1 MNALNLQDSELHIDR
16 QLHEFADRFP
26 VTDKKTIRKQLNNTA
41 DIISGIDAKI
51 DTKDGSTYNLQAK
64 HRSKADADYQLPVKK
79 VMVKSLKNADTPC
92 INNEYVLPNVKEADY
107 FIFIRANNPS
117 MILSADSLNSI
128 FHRYKSL
135 QTEEIEIRNNS
146 ELSKNPRPIDI
157 SDATMFINPN
167 LLAKLA
173 ITDYLIATF
182 GTDFVQ
188 GIKSGNINIA
198 DYLM

>member
-1 MNALNLQDSELHIDR
+1 MNALNLYDSELHIDR

-26 VTDKKTIRKQLNNTA
+26 VTDKRTIRKQLNNTA
-41 DIISGIDAKI
+41 DIINGIDAKI
-51 DTKDGSTYNLQAK
+51 DTKDGKTYNLQAK

-79 VMVKSLKNADTPC
+79 IMVKSLKNADTPY
-92 INNEYVLPNVKEADY
+92 INNEYILPNTKEADY
-107 FIFIRANNPS
+107 FLFSRAENLS

-128 FHRYKSL
+128 FHRFKGL
-135 QTEEIEIRNNS
+135 QSEEIEIRNNS

-173 ITDYLIATF
+173 ITDYFVATF
-182 GTDFVQ
+182 GKDFVQ
-188 GIKSGNINIA
+188 GIKSGDINIT

>member
-1 MNALNLQDSELHIDR
+1 MNAFNLQDSEQHIDR
-16 QLHEFADRFP
+16 QLYEFSDRFP
-26 VTDKKTIRKQLNNTA
+26 VTDKRTVRKQLNNTA
-41 DIISGIDAKI
+41 DILSGIDAKI
-51 DTKDGSTYNLQAK
+51 DTKDGQTYNLQAK
-64 HRSKADADYQLPVKK
+64 HRSKADADYQLPIKK
-79 VMVKSLKNADTPC
+79 IMVKSLKNADTPC
-92 INNEYVLPNVKEADY
+92 INNEYVLPNTKEADY
-107 FIFIRANNPS
+107 FIFSRAENPS

-128 FHRYKSL
+128 FHRYKRLVS
-135 QTEEIEIRNNS
+135 EKIEIRNNS

-182 GTDFVQ
+182 GTDFVN
-188 GIKSGNINIA
+188 GIKDGNINIV

>member
-1 MNALNLQDSELHIDR
+1 MNAFNLQDSELHINR

-26 VTDKKTIRKQLNNTA
+26 VSDKKTIRKQLNNTA

-51 DTKDGSTYNLQAK
+51 DTKDGQTYNLQAK
-64 HRSKADADYQLPVKK
+64 HRSKADADYQLPIKK
-79 VMVKSLKNADTPC
+79 IMVKSLKNADTPC
-92 INNEYVLPNVKEADY
+92 INNEYVLPNTKEADY
-107 FIFIRANNPS
+107 FIFCRAENPS

-128 FHRYKSL
+128 FHRFKGL
-135 QTEEIEIRNNS
+135 QSEAIEIRNNS

-173 ITDYLIATF
+173 ITDYFIATF
-182 GTDFVQ
+182 GKDFVQ
-188 GIKSGNINIA
+188 GIKSGDINIT

>member
-1 MNALNLQDSELHIDR
+1 MNALNLYDSEQHIDR

-64 HRSKADADYQLPVKK
+64 HRSTANADYQLPIKK

-92 INNEYVLPNVKEADY
+92 INNEYVLPNTKEADY
-107 FIFIRANNPS
+107 FIFSRAENPS

-128 FHRYKSL
+128 FHRFKGL
-135 QTEEIEIRNNS
+135 QSEAIEIRNNS

-173 ITDYLIATF
+173 ITDYFIATF
-182 GTDFVQ
+182 GKDFVQ
-188 GIKSGNINIA
+188 GIKSGDINIT

>member
-1 MNALNLQDSELHIDR
+1 MNALSLYDSELHIDR

-26 VTDKKTIRKQLNNTA
+26 VSDKKTIRKQLNNTA

-51 DTKDGSTYNLQAK
+51 DTKDGKTYNLQAK

-79 VMVKSLKNADTPC
+79 IMVKSLKNADTPY
-92 INNEYVLPNVKEADY
+92 INNEYLLPNTKEADY
-107 FIFIRANNPS
+107 FIFSRANNPS

-128 FHRYKSL
+128 FHRYKRLVS
-135 QTEEIEIRNNS
+135 EEIEIRNNS

-173 ITDYLIATF
+173 ITDYFVATF
-182 GTDFVQ
+182 GKDFVQ
-188 GIKSGNINIA
+188 GIKSGDINIT

>member
-1 MNALNLQDSELHIDR
+1 MNAFNLQDSELHINR

-26 VTDKKTIRKQLNNTA
+26 VSDKKTIRKQLNNTA

-51 DTKDGSTYNLQAK
+51 DTKDGQTYNLQAK
-64 HRSKADADYQLPVKK
+64 HRSKADADYQLPIKK
-79 VMVKSLKNADTPC
+79 IMVKSLKNADTPC
-92 INNEYVLPNVKEADY
+92 INNEYVLPNTKEADY
-107 FIFIRANNPS
+107 FIFCRAENPS

-128 FHRYKSL
+128 FHRFKGL
-135 QTEEIEIRNNS
+135 QSEAIEIRNNS

-173 ITDYLIATF
+173 ITDYFIATF
-182 GTDFVQ
+182 GKDFVQ
-188 GIKSGNINIA
+188 GIKDGNINIA

>member
-1 MNALNLQDSELHIDR
+1 MNAFNLQDSEQHINR

-41 DIISGIDAKI
+41 DIINGIDAKI
-51 DTKDGSTYNLQAK
+51 DTKDGQTYNLQAK
-64 HRSKADADYQLPVKK
+64 HRSKADADYQLPIKK
-79 VMVKSLKNADTPC
+79 IMVKTLKNADTPY

-107 FIFIRANNPS
+107 FIFSRANNPS

-173 ITDYLIATF
+173 ITDYFIATF
-182 GTDFVQ
+182 GKDFVQ
-188 GIKSGNINIA
+188 GIKSGDINIT

>member
-1 MNALNLQDSELHIDR
+1 MNAFSLQDSELHIDR

-26 VTDKKTIRKQLNNTA
+26 VSDKKTIRKQLNNTA

-51 DTKDGSTYNLQAK
+51 DCKDGKTYNLQAK
-64 HRSKADADYQLPVKK
+64 HRSKADADYQLPIKRI
-79 VMVKSLKNADTPC
+79 MVKSLKNADSPC

-107 FIFIRANNPS
+107 FIFSRANNPS

-128 FHRYKSL
+128 FYRYKSL

-157 SDATMFINPN
+157 SDATMFISPS

-173 ITDYLIATF
+173 ITDYLTATF
-182 GTDFVQ
+182 GTDFVN
-188 GIKSGNINIA
+188 GIKDGNINIV